1 MNPTEIPIE
10 MDMEAYAM
18 KEIRLH
24 GRGGQGVVK
33 ASHIVV
39 KAAVGSG
46 THGQF
51 IPFFGVERK
60 GSPVFGFLRLSNE
73 PIRRKTQVYE
83 PDILIIFD
91 DTLVKL
97 PATYAG
103 LKTGGTVI
111 INSTKTA
118 EELGVP
124 AQAGEIAIVDA
135 TGISENLFGRNMPN
149 TSMLGALAKVTD
161 LVSKDAL
168 FDEIAAA
175 FGEQNRTAAQTA
187 YDSVVITKKEA

>member
-1 MNPTEIPIE
+1 
-10 MDMEAYAM
+10 M

-39 KAAVGSG
+39 KAAVAGNRY
-46 THGQF
+46 GQF

-83 PDILIIFD
+83 PDILMIFD

-103 LKTGGTVI
+103 LKEGGIVI
-111 INSTKTA
+111 INSIKTV

-124 AQAGEIAIVDA
+124 EQAGEVAVVNA
-135 TGISENLFGRNMPN
+135 TGISEELFGRNMPN

-161 LVSKDAL
+161 LVNKDVL

-175 FGEQNRTAAQTA
+175 FGETNRTAAQLA
-187 YDSVVITKKEA
+187 YDSVIVTKL

>member
-1 MNPTEIPIE
+1 
-10 MDMEAYAM
+10 M

-39 KAAVGSG
+39 KAAVAGNAY
-46 THGQF
+46 GQF

-60 GSPVFGFLRLSNE
+60 GSPVFGFLRLSNT
-73 PIRRKTQVYE
+73 PIRRKTQVYN
-83 PDILIIFD
+83 PDILMIFD
-91 DTLVKL
+91 DTLVQL

-103 LKTGGTVI
+103 LKEGGTVI

-118 EELGVP
+118 EELGIP
-124 AQAGEIAIVDA
+124 AQAGEVAIIDA
-135 TGISENLFGRNMPN
+135 TGISEKLFHKNMPN

-161 LVSKDAL
+161 LVNKDLL
-168 FDEIAAA
+168 FDEIAVA
-175 FGEQNRTAAQTA
+175 FGEQNRVAAQTA
-187 YDSVVITKKEA
+187 YDSVVIAKM

>member
-1 MNPTEIPIE
+1 

-91 DTLVKL
+91 DTLVKPPGHL
-97 PATYAG
+97 RG
-103 LKTGGTVI
+103 
-111 INSTKTA
+111 A
-118 EELGVP
+118 ER
-124 AQAGEIAIVDA
+124 
-135 TGISENLFGRNMPN
+135 GRHRHHQ
-149 TSMLGALAKVTD
+149 LHQDRRGARRSRV
-161 LVSKDAL
+161 
-168 FDEIAAA
+168 
-175 FGEQNRTAAQTA
+175 GR
-187 YDSVVITKKEA
+187 